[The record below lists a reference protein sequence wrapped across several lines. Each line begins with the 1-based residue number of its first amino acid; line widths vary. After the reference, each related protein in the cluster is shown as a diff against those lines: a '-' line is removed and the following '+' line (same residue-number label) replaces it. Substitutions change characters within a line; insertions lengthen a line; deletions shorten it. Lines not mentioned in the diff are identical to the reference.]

1 MTTNHFLGKIFSQRW
16 ENPVERENG
25 INGGICGSRQCG
37 GDNHENWAQISKD
50 RKPTQTVIIFHQNFL
65 CLKFSVK
72 PSLFLW
78 IFTLWIA
85 KSQKSKKLWFLIY
98 GRSKPVE
105 ALKTALEGSPPK
117 TRDERCKVFT
127 LSLSRNYFLYFFLYR
142 VWFLRKLWKENSN
155 SNLNSV
161 VRVNSMC
168 EKSFTILLL
177 SWV

>member
-1 MTTNHFLGKIFSQRW
+1 MGQKAQNPLGFIQAHPTKGELIFRIIKATPFWKPIWQRITFSGKYFPRGEKIPSR
-16 ENPVERENG
+16 ERENG

-127 LSLSRNYFLYFFLYR
+127 LSL
-142 VWFLRKLWKENSN
+142 
-155 SNLNSV
+155 
-161 VRVNSMC
+161 
-168 EKSFTILLL
+168 
-177 SWV
+177 

>member
-1 MTTNHFLGKIFSQRW
+1 MNLFSESSKRHRFENQYDNESLSRENIFPEVRKSRR
-16 ENPVERENG
+16 ERENG

-37 GDNHENWAQISKD
+37 GDNHENWTQISKD

-127 LSLSRNYFLYFFLYR
+127 LSLSRNYFLYFFLIPCL
-142 VWFLRKLWKENSN
+142 VLEKIVERKL
-155 SNLNSV
+155 
-161 VRVNSMC
+161 
-168 EKSFTILLL
+168 
-177 SWV
+177 